1 MSLNDTL
8 IISYERQLIS
18 KLNIDIDWSNS
29 NENEIFLSLINNIN
43 LSKNIIIYY
52 LNKLLPKITNFNDI
66 CVKYF
71 QILTD
76 LFKTEINKIQMNNI
90 ILITSL
96 NALSNFIKIFSKKQE
111 KYNEKHKSII
121 KQFPQFIQ
129 LIFKLFQQK
138 YENLNKKVIESF
150 LILFLSFIEYY
161 PTLIRTYQHIID
173 KTIQKILLNY
183 VTEENDEN
191 INMIKIVIVIYCN
204 LYKLSP
210 NMINRYNDYIEN
222 IINNIKYY
230 SEFFRPKSIN
240 KEETNK
246 INIIEEKKN
255 LFFVEK
261 NIYKID
267 NKNII
272 HANKIMNILFNL
284 LNEIFR
290 YLINNTYFEIDFNL
304 IFTFLSDILLSYE
317 VFIDNKIPLSIIFNG
332 LSKNNYEL
340 FLLNINEKALDI
352 LIFLISNYSRYIY
365 CFNIFFSKLINKI
378 LLNQIYFKNF
388 SLHKKIISFFI
399 TIVSNFNDIL
409 PEEIDLIIYKN
420 LYNNFP
426 LLYLNYLQIN
436 DKTLIQVN
444 EIYFSAANI
453 KNHLY
458 NKNDENKILLIEY
471 LKLLYN
477 YCEVTGKIRK
487 INNKNI
493 LSGIIDLIILP
504 PFAKFVFNIDDNI
517 KEIIINIIE
526 ICVKKNLIN
535 MNRIKLFLFLNNF
548 YLHNGILKYKAE
560 CIINLLKIK
569 DIELNND
576 EYNYNLNNNITSEI
590 FDFNKKLKEY
600 LNNAYKN
607 LENINIINNNK
618 QIIEENVEVKEEKE
632 EKAEK
637 ELLNKKRKIKKENII
652 KVENKILEERKG
664 NKKKDNQ
671 LNKGLKKEIKKIEE
685 INIGE
690 KDMENYKDNVNEK
703 EKEEKNEDIQID
715 EDIDIP
721 DII

>member
-1 MSLNDTL
+1 MSLNDSL

-18 KLNIDIDWSNS
+18 KLNMDIDWQNTNKS
-29 NENEIFLSLINNIN
+29 EIFLSLLNN
-43 LSKNIIIYY
+43 LGVSKNIVIYF
-52 LNKLLPKITNFNDI
+52 LNKLLPKIINFNDI

-76 LFKTEINKIQMNNI
+76 VFKTEMNKIQMNNMM
-90 ILITSL
+90 LITSL

-138 YENLNKKVIESF
+138 YDNLNKKVIESF

-161 PTLIRTYQHIID
+161 PTLIRNYQHIID
-173 KTIQKILLNY
+173 KTIQKIYFNY
-183 VTEENDEN
+183 VIEENDEN
-191 INMIKIVIVIYCN
+191 INMIKITSVVCCN

-210 NMINRYNDYIEN
+210 NMVNRYNDYIEN

-230 SEFFRPKSIN
+230 SEFFRPKSIGE
-240 KEETNK
+240 EETNK
-246 INIIEEKKN
+246 TNIIEEKKN

-261 NIYKID
+261 CFDKIN

-284 LNEIFR
+284 LNDIFR

-304 IFTFLSDILLSYE
+304 ILTFLSDILFSYE
-317 VFIDNKIPLSIIFNG
+317 VFIDNKSPITIIFNG
-332 LSKNNYEL
+332 LSKYNYEF
-340 FLLNINEKALDI
+340 FLLNISEKALDI
-352 LIFLISNYSRYIY
+352 FIFFISNFSRYIY
-365 CFNIFFSKLINKI
+365 CFNVFFSKLINKI
-378 LLNQIYFKNF
+378 LINQIYFKDF
-388 SLHKKIISFFI
+388 SLHKKIISFF
-399 TIVSNFNDIL
+399 TVVVSYFNDIL

-444 EIYFSAANI
+444 ELYFSAANV
-453 KNHLY
+453 KNQLY
-458 NKNDENKILLIEY
+458 NKSDDNKILLIEY

-487 INNKNI
+487 ANNKNI

-504 PFAKFVFNIDDNI
+504 PFAKFVFNIDENK

-535 MNRIKLFLFLNNF
+535 INKIKFFLFLNNF
-548 YLHNGILKYKAE
+548 YLYNGILKYKAE

-569 DIELNND
+569 DVELNND
-576 EYNYNLNNNITSEI
+576 EYNYNLNNNITLEI
-590 FDFNKKLKEY
+590 FDFNKKIKEY

-618 QIIEENVEVKEEKE
+618 ENIKENIEVKEEKE
-632 EKAEK
+632 ETVM
-637 ELLNKKRKIKKENII
+637 LNKKRKIKKENII
-652 KVENKILEERKG
+652 KIDNKNLDERKG
-664 NKKKDNQ
+664 NKKKDNY
-671 LNKGLKKEIKKIEE
+671 LNKGLKKEIKKSEEMNIEE
-685 INIGE
+685 NEVEKNGE
-690 KDMENYKDNVNEK
+690 TEGEK